1 MAFELI
7 YWMIPSKSTREDG
20 DHDDHRDGHNNHVD
34 KEEED
39 DHDHDHD
46 DHDHDDHD
54 HDDHD
59 DDIVRPGERFIGL
72 PLTTQKHPPQPYT
85 RDDPAVKEFGKIHE
99 SKRLRRE
106 IGGSPFDPRLP
117 LYIVVDPPAL

>member
-39 DHDHDHD
+39 
-46 DHDHDDHD
+46 
-54 HDDHD
+54 DDHD